1 MSVSMHVPV
10 LLAPLLQI
18 LGLRSGQV
26 MLDGTVGCGGHAEA
40 LAPALAPGGR
50 YIGLD
55 VDETMLETAQT
66 RLKAMTDP
74 AVILTKSSFAEFPKV
89 LASLDIE
96 RVDHML
102 LDLGVNSVQLDDERR
117 GFSFDRDGP
126 LDMRLDQTQSLTAT
140 ELVNGLNERELAD
153 VFYEYGQE
161 PASRRIAREICTRRR
176 DRRMTSTRMLAQAVE
191 AVYQAKHRIHGRT
204 HPATRVFQALRIA
217 VNRELDSLAVF
228 LSQAFEYL
236 RPGGKLAIIS
246 FHSLEDRAV
255 KKLMRDASKS
265 GQANILTRKPIVPD
279 SDERRT
285 NPRSRSA
292 KLRVAERLGD

>member
-1 MSVSMHVPV
+1 MSVPMHVPV
-10 LLAPLLQI
+10 LAAPLLRI
-18 LGLRSGQV
+18 LSPRAGQV
-26 MLDGTVGCGGHAEA
+26 LLDGTVGCGGHALV

-55 VDETMLETAQT
+55 LDETMLETAQT
-66 RLKAMTDP
+66 RLKAMIDP

-89 LASLDIE
+89 LSNLDID

-102 LDLGVNSVQLDDERR
+102 LDLGVNSMQLEDKRR

-140 ELVNGLNERELAD
+140 ELVNGLSERELSD
-153 VFYEYGQE
+153 VFYEYAQE
-161 PASRRIAREICTRRR
+161 PAARRIAREICTRRR
-176 DRRMTSTRMLAQAVE
+176 DRRMTTTRMLAQAVE

-217 VNRELDSLAVF
+217 VNRELDNLAAF

-236 RPGGKLAIIS
+236 RPGGKLAVIS

-255 KKLMRDASKS
+255 KKLMREASKA

-279 SDERRT
+279 ADERRS

-292 KLRVAERLGD
+292 KLRVAERIGD